1 MDVIK
6 AILDPIPIP
15 RVFKVEQYIPHLRDP
30 DPIRT
35 LSRQL
40 DASIAFS
47 SVRSGQ
53 RIAIAAGSRK
63 IDSLLEILTYLVYR
77 LRAQGALPFIIPAMG
92 SHGGATAQGQIDTLA
107 MLGITEER
115 IKAPIVS
122 SMEVD
127 QIGTTCDG
135 RPVYFDRNANRADGI
150 IINRIKRHPSFR
162 GEYESGLMKMIVVGL
177 GKEKGA
183 AHYHQTGYELMSS
196 TIKQV
201 GQMILQ
207 QKNIICGIGIIEDAW
222 GDLSEIV
229 CLEKERIASD
239 EPALLNRANAL
250 LPKIP
255 FRTLDVLS
263 IQRIGKDISG
273 TGMDINVVGRSYQ
286 RPVPGMEMDV
296 KRIVLHDLTDASCG
310 NASGIG
316 NADFITRRLYDKI
329 RFDQTYLN
337 VLTSTVAEAGKTPM
351 TLDTDKLALAA
362 AIKTSNQL
370 DYSKIR
376 LCLIQDTKHLSS
388 FYASAC
394 SMEAVCSSDI
404 RIVEEENEI
413 PFDIRGNILTKIMYG
428 Q

>member
-1 MDVIK
+1 M
-6 AILDPIPIP
+6 
-15 RVFKVEQYIPHLRDP
+15 
-30 DPIRT
+30 
-35 LSRQL
+35 
-40 DASIAFS
+40 
-47 SVRSGQ
+47 
-53 RIAIAAGSRK
+53 
-63 IDSLLEILTYLVYR
+63 VYR

-150 IINRIKRHPSFR
+150 IVVNRIKRHPSFR

-222 GDLSEIV
+222 GELSEIV

-296 KRIVLHDLTDASCG
+296 KRIVLHDLYRCKLW

-362 AIKTSNQL
+362 AIKTATSWI
-370 DYSKIR
+370 IR
-376 LCLIQDTKHLSS
+376 RSGC
-388 FYASAC
+388 
-394 SMEAVCSSDI
+394 V
-404 RIVEEENEI
+404 
-413 PFDIRGNILTKIMYG
+413 
-428 Q
+428 